1 MSDAYCSPASLPDIT
16 STDVRVLTVRT
27 AWRATGAFVS
37 DFPVNDH
44 SPRTGRRHDS
54 FGRWTQGLVRAQFAV
69 PGWPLTDYVTFTDGT
84 FSLAAYWAT
93 SDLYVYC
100 IFER

>member
-1 MSDAYCSPASLPDIT
+1 M
-16 STDVRVLTVRT
+16 RT

-93 SDLYVYC
+93 SDLYGL
-100 IFER
+100 